1 MYLIFK
7 NKEEAQ
13 KRNNQ
18 IAVLQG
24 TGDVVDSTKYW
35 FDCIEDV
42 ETKEAALVITD
53 ESLITEIEKN
63 NLVENINYFVKL
75 TLSEILEINNEIT
88 LPNKKINL

>member
-1 MYLIFK
+1 MYLIFE

-24 TGDVVDSTKYW
+24 TGDVVDATKYW

-42 ETKEAALVITD
+42 ETKKAALVITD

-63 NLVENINYFVKL
+63 SLIENIDHFKKL
-75 TLSEILEINNEIT
+75 TWEWENQ
-88 LPNKKINL
+88 